1 MTTTLRAI
9 RKRLNSVRN
18 TQQLTKAMEMVAASH
33 LHRAQARM
41 QYAHQYF
48 AEIKKILMKLNW
60 VGNDMELPLLKQR
73 EVKKIAVVIVAG
85 KMGLCG
91 SYNQDVFNSAQRFL
105 ESVQHKDVELIL
117 IGRMA
122 TNHFNR
128 LTWPIRLRLFETEER
143 PTVSEVVELANQ
155 LMEWYLSGN
164 VDEVW
169 FVHTKY
175 VNIMSRQVL
184 VDKWFSVEDF
194 IFQEQ
199 KEQPL
204 DYLFEPKPQHIYN
217 ELLFQYCLAKIQII
231 FNEAYASELAARIFA
246 MKTATTNAE
255 EMVEKLTLVR
265 NRVRQAGITKEM
277 LEISSGAEGLK

>member
-9 RKRLNSVRN
+9 RKRLNSVQT

-41 QYAHQYF
+41 KYAHHYF
-48 AEIKKILMKLNW
+48 SELKKIMKHLNW
-60 VGNDMELPLLKQR
+60 FNTEMALPLLQHR
-73 EVKKIAVVIVAG
+73 EAKKVVLVVVAG

-91 SYNQDVFNSAQRFL
+91 SYNQDVFNAAHRFL
-105 ESVQHKDVELIL
+105 DSAKQKDIELIL

-122 TNHFNR
+122 INHFSR
-128 LTWPIRLRLFETEER
+128 FSWPIRLKLFEAEER
-143 PTVSEVVELANQ
+143 ATVTEVADLAKQLIDGYLAGEL
-155 LMEWYLSGN
+155 
-164 VDEVW
+164 DEVW
-169 FVHTKY
+169 FAHTNY
-175 VNIMSRQVL
+175 INIMSKEVH
-184 VDKWFSVEDF
+184 VDKWVNLEDL
-194 IFQEQ
+194 ISQEQ
-199 KEQPL
+199 FEKPL
-204 DYLFEPKPQHIYN
+204 DYLFEPKPEQIYN
-217 ELLFQYCLAKIQII
+217 EILYQYCLAKMQII